1 MKITSSTVSME
12 SERKYVGY
20 SYASSKTTVAQAIPT
35 AGKVVKAAQ
44 PDRQDT
50 AQFSAS
56 QTDKPAASDSDE
68 IDDEKS
74 LKQYKLE
81 IMLKMLKALAR
92 SRSGERANCTF
103 RRVSGCSGMDSAEYV
118 KKLEQAVSP
127 ISFTAVSNGSA
138 PAVTSAAPQTRWV
151 QTTVNS
157 AFIAETENTAFQ
169 ATGVAKTA
177 DGREL
182 SFNVTLEMSRAFVA
196 QYSEISTQNY
206 ITTDPLV
213 INLNTATAS
222 VSDQKFLFDLDS
234 DGTQDEISFTGSGS
248 GFLALDKNGD
258 GLVNN
263 GSELFGTKSGN
274 GFADLAVYDSDG
286 NSWIDEADAI
296 FSKLKVWTK
305 DVKGNSILMSLKDAD
320 VGAIYLSSAATEF
333 SLNNTVTNQTN
344 GVIRST
350 GIYLKESGGTG
361 TVQHVDLTL

>member
-1 MKITSSTVSME
+1 
-12 SERKYVGY
+12 
-20 SYASSKTTVAQAIPT
+20 
-35 AGKVVKAAQ
+35 
-44 PDRQDT
+44 
-50 AQFSAS
+50 
-56 QTDKPAASDSDE
+56 
-68 IDDEKS
+68 
-74 LKQYKLE
+74 
-81 IMLKMLKALAR
+81 MLKMLKALAR
-92 SRSGERANCTF
+92 SRSGERANCAF

-182 SFNVTLEMSRAFVA
+182 SFNVSLEMSRAFVA
-196 QYSEISTQNY
+196 QSTVKYPRRITLRPIRLSSISIQPPPRSATRSSSL
-206 ITTDPLV
+206 ILTPTERRMRFPL
-213 INLNTATAS
+213 LA
-222 VSDQKFLFDLDS
+222 K
-234 DGTQDEISFTGSGS
+234 GS

-320 VGAIYLSSAATEF
+320 VGAIYL
-333 SLNNTVTNQTN
+333 
-344 GVIRST
+344 G
-350 GIYLKESGGTG
+350 Y
-361 TVQHVDLTL
+361 